1 MSLWGFSLPAAGR
14 PLRESLANQE
24 RRVVITGMGVIASP
38 GAGVKTFFDALLTG
52 RGAVQR
58 HQTIRA
64 GWTERLNCKIAA
76 VVTHYD
82 PLQHFTEK
90 EIDQLDRFSQF
101 ALVAAKE
108 ALAQAGIERFSEAQ
122 QPRLGVAIGSAYGGT
137 ESLDANFFALYAKE
151 APRLPPLVIP
161 RLMYNAATCQVSM
174 RWQARGPC
182 IAPTTACSSGAH
194 AIGEAARMIE
204 RGDADFMLTGGSDAP
219 ITYGVLRCWEGM
231 RVLAPEGDD
240 ATRACRPFSRDR
252 QGIVIGEGAAMLLL
266 EEYEAARKRGA
277 PILAELAGYGANS
290 DASHI
295 THPSV
300 EGPAAAMRLALADAK
315 LGPGDIDY
323 VNAHGTGTRVNDVI
337 ETNAIKEAF
346 GERARRIPVS
356 SSKSMHG
363 HVMGA
368 SGAIELVAC
377 VEAMHRGVVPPT
389 ANYTEPDPECD
400 LDYVPNQPRELP
412 LRAALSSS
420 FAFGGLNAVLIV
432 KRV

>member
-1 MSLWGFSLPAAGR
+1 
-14 PLRESLANQE
+14 
-24 RRVVITGMGVIASP
+24 MGVLASP
-38 GAGVKTFFDALLTG
+38 GSNVKAFFDGLLTG
-52 RGAVQR
+52 RGAVRR
-58 HQTIRA
+58 HQTVRA

-76 VVTHYD
+76 VVTDYD
-82 PLQHFTEK
+82 PLQHFSEK

-101 ALVAAKE
+101 AIIAAQE
-108 ALAQAGIERFSEAQ
+108 ALAQAGLSQFSEEQ
-122 QPRLGVAIGSAYGGT
+122 QPRVGVAVGSAYGGNET
-137 ESLDANFFALYAKE
+137 LDANFFALYEKE
-151 APRLPPLVIP
+151 ASRLPPLVIP

-204 RGDADFMLTGGSDAP
+204 RGDADFMLAGGSDAP

-252 QGIVIGEGAAMLLL
+252 QGIVIGEGAAMFVL

-277 PILAELAGYGANS
+277 LILAELAGYGANS

-295 THPSV
+295 TAPSV
-300 EGPAAAMRLALADAK
+300 EGPADAMRLALADAK
-315 LGPGDIDY
+315 MSADEIDY
-323 VNAHGTGTRVNDVI
+323 INAHGTATRVNDVI
-337 ETNAIKEAF
+337 ETRALKAAF
-346 GERARRIPVS
+346 GERAARIPVS

-377 VEAMHRGVVPPT
+377 VEAIRRGVVPPT

-412 LRAALSSS
+412 VRAALSSS

-432 KRV
+432 KKV

>member
-1 MSLWGFSLPAAGR
+1 M
-14 PLRESLANQE
+14 ANHN

-38 GAGVKTFFDALLTG
+38 GSNVKNFFDALLTG
-52 RGAVQR
+52 RGAVRR
-58 HQTIRA
+58 HQNIRPDWA
-64 GWTERLNCKIAA
+64 EKLNCKIAA
-76 VVTHYD
+76 VVSDYD
-82 PLQHFTEK
+82 SAQHFTEK

-108 ALAQAGIERFSEAQ
+108 ALAQAGIESFNEEQ
-122 QPRLGVAIGSAYGGT
+122 QRRLGVAIGTAYGGT
-137 ESLDANFFALYAKE
+137 ESLDANYFALYAKN
-151 APRLPPLVIP
+151 ASRLPPLVIP

-182 IAPTTACSSGAH
+182 LAPTTACSSGAH

-204 RGDADFMLTGGSDAP
+204 RGDADLMLAGGSDAP

-240 ATRACRPFSRDR
+240 PARACRPFSRDR
-252 QGIVIGEGAAMLLL
+252 QGIVIGEGAAMFML
-266 EEYEAARKRGA
+266 EEYEAAKKRGA
-277 PILAELAGYGANS
+277 PILAELAGYAANS

-300 EGPAAAMRLALADAK
+300 DGPANAMRLALADA
-315 LGPGDIDY
+315 GMTPDDIDC

-337 ETNAIKEAF
+337 ETSALKEAL
-346 GERARRIPVS
+346 GERARRVPVS

-377 VEAMHRGVVPPT
+377 VEALRRGVVPPT

-400 LDYVPNQPRELP
+400 LDYVPNQPRERP

-432 KRV
+432 KKV

>member
-1 MSLWGFSLPAAGR
+1 MAA
-14 PLRESLANQE
+14 SSST

-38 GAGVKTFFDALLTG
+38 GSNVKSFFDSLLTA

-58 HQTIRA
+58 HQNIRPDWA
-64 GWTERLNCKIAA
+64 EKLNCRIAA
-76 VVTHYD
+76 VVAGYD
-82 PLQHFTEK
+82 PAQRFTEK

-101 ALVAAKE
+101 AIVAAKE
-108 ALAQAGIERFSEAQ
+108 ALAQAGIEAFSEAQ
-122 QPRLGVAIGSAYGGT
+122 QPRVGVAIGTAYGGT
-137 ESLDANFFALYAKE
+137 ESLDANYFALYSKNAS
-151 APRLPPLVIP
+151 RLPPLVIP

-204 RGDADFMLTGGSDAP
+204 RGDADFMLAGGSDAP
-219 ITYGVLRCWEGM
+219 ITYGVIRCWEGM

-240 ATRACRPFSRDR
+240 PTRACRPFSRDR
-252 QGIVIGEGAAMLLL
+252 QGIVIGEGAAMFLL
-266 EEYEAARKRGA
+266 EEYEAAKKRGA
-277 PILAELAGYGANS
+277 SILAELAGYGANS

-295 THPSV
+295 TAPSV
-300 EGPAAAMRLALADAK
+300 EGPATAMRLALADAR
-315 LGPGDIDY
+315 LTPEDIDY
-323 VNAHGTGTRVNDVI
+323 VNAHGTATRVNDVI
-337 ETNAIKEAF
+337 ETRALKQAL
-346 GERARRIPVS
+346 GERARRLPIS

-368 SGAIELVAC
+368 SGAIELVVC
-377 VEAMHRGVVPPT
+377 VEAMRRGVIPPT
-389 ANYTEPDPECD
+389 ANHTEPDPDCD

-412 LRAALSSS
+412 VRAALSNS